1 MGKVTITHEFDYYE
15 EQTELKNLINARG
28 AQSVLFDLDMTL
40 RDKIKYSEEEW
51 LTDDVVNFL
60 ERLRQMIHESNVLD
74 EYT

>member
-15 EQTELKNLINARG
+15 EQTELKNLINARD

-60 ERLRQMIHESNVLD
+60 ERLRNMIHESSVLD